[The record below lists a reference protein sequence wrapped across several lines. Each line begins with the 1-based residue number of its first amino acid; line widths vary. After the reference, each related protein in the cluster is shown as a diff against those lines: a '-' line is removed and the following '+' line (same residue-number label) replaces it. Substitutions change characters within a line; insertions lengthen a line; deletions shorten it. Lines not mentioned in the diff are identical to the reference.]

1 MAIPEIQRPF
11 VWGATKVRDLM
22 DSLYQGFAVGYII
35 AWRNPMVT
43 LKPTDGLVVCAVAI
57 LSSPCWIF

>member
-1 MAIPEIQRPF
+1 
-11 VWGATKVRDLM
+11 M